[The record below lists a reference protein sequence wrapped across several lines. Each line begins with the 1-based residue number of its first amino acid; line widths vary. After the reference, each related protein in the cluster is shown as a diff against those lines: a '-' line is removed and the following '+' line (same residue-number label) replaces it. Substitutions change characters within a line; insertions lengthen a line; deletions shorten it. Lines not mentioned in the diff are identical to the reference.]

1 MQASIGLWNLQK
13 LAVALAPLIPGDEKM
28 IVERTD
34 FGKRIKINLL
44 LTMSRLLEL
53 ALVAFLRLLF
63 TFYPEKG
70 FEA

>member
-1 MQASIGLWNLQK
+1 MCLNSEDVSEGTDS
-13 LAVALAPLIPGDEKM
+13 VTEKM

>member
-1 MQASIGLWNLQK
+1 MCLNSEDESEGTDADS
-13 LAVALAPLIPGDEKM
+13 VTEKM